1 MNSARQCWSA
11 EVHTTPITGFT
22 TGLGLTAALGRT
34 DYNGKRNDN
43 YYTLRWFAQYEVN
56 DNLTLHLRIENL
68 TNQKFVTEP
77 GYLDASADMLC
88 PGISIYGGCTVKF

>member
-1 MNSARQCWSA
+1 M
-11 EVHTTPITGFT
+11 
-22 TGLGLTAALGRT
+22 
-34 DYNGKRNDN
+34 
-43 YYTLRWFAQYEVN
+43 N

-77 GYLDASADMLC
+77 VKGNASADMLC